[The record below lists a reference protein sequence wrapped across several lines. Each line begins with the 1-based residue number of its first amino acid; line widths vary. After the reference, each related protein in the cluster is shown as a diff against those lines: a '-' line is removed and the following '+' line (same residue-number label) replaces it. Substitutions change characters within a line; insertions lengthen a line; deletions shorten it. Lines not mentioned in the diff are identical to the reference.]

1 MSCDFALTAVVA
13 IGRSLAT
20 FDWCVP
26 GIVRW
31 RSIETR
37 STAVVQYAVQSGG
50 MRGQGV
56 CHPRIVIKLLL
67 RVRSM

>member
-1 MSCDFALTAVVA
+1 MSCKCALTAVVA

-20 FDWCVP
+20 FNWVVP

-31 RSIETR
+31 RGIETR
-37 STAVVQYAVQSGG
+37 STTVVQHAVQSGG

-56 CHPRIVIKLLL
+56 CHPRIAIKLLL
-67 RVRSM
+67 